1 MASFPSFPDAD
12 PATAAPLRVVLLG
25 LGTVGTGV
33 FQLLRQHPHVFDVRR
48 IVVRTPSRARDLAVP
63 RELLSTNLWDAINE
77 PADLVIELVGGVAP
91 VGDVVQAALLGGRA
105 VVSANKALVAQ
116 RWRALSR
123 FTTGVER
130 RLRYSAAVGG
140 EVPVLETVESLAHE
154 VSAVRAVI
162 NGTCNF
168 VLDRLEGGASLDEAV
183 REAQAQG
190 FAEADP
196 RGDLSGADAAH
207 KLELIARSA
216 FRVAGPLRFNVSG
229 IEAVSAGD
237 IAKAREAGRRL
248 RLVASCELEGDQV
261 RGRVRLEALSE
272 DDYLAP
278 TSAEQNRVEIVKR
291 DGERVRLQGKGAGR
305 WPTAR
310 SVLSDVRA
318 HLRAQLI
325 LASTRREHHARHVEA
340 LERRSLL
347 EDELAAHQAVVAGE

>member
-1 MASFPSFPDAD
+1 MASFNSFAD
-12 PATAAPLRVVLLG
+12 TDSVTAAPLRVVLLG

-48 IVVRTPSRARDLAVP
+48 VVVRNLARSRDVAVP

-116 RWRALSR
+116 RWRALAR
-123 FTTGVER
+123 FTGGIER

-140 EVPVLETVESLAHE
+140 EVPVLESVESLTHE
-154 VSAVRAVI
+154 VAAVRAVI

-168 VLDRLEGGASLDEAV
+168 VLDRIEAGAALEEAV
-183 REAQAQG
+183 REAQARG

-216 FRVAGPLRFNVSG
+216 FRVAGPLRFDVSG
-229 IEAVSAGD
+229 IENVRLED
-237 IAKAREAGRRL
+237 IASARATDRRL
-248 RLVASCELEGDQV
+248 RLVASCELDGDEV
-261 RGRVRLEALSE
+261 RGRVRLEALSQS
-272 DDYLAP
+272 DYLAA
-278 TSAEQNRVEIVKR
+278 TSAEQNRVEILKR
-291 DGERVRLQGKGAGR
+291 DGERVRLQGQGAGR

-318 HLRAQLI
+318 HLRAQLV